1 MKTKKKYGLF
11 KVLLVILLLVVVAT
25 YFIKGREDSI
35 SYLALGDVF
44 INYIQSFYYF
54 FDTAIFIL
62 VVGGLYGV
70 LNSVPAYKKL
80 VKTIASKVESN
91 KKLFVIISTIVFALL
106 ASLTGLDMLLL
117 IFIPFVISIILLL
130 GYDKLVALSST
141 VLAVIVG
148 FIGGIFVTFKDASS
162 SYSTTYTTF
171 DKMVGLDSNW
181 GNVFPKIILLI
192 VAVGLLVFYIISHI
206 KKIEEGK
213 LKNEL
218 STNDVFFVEVK
229 NKNGKVVQPDYTKVK
244 SWPLV
249 IASVLLLVLLV
260 LGFMPWSSLFKVDI
274 FNDFHTWITDLKIG
288 NYAVF
293 TSLISSNF
301 TAFGE
306 WGSLGSFMMAI
317 VLIALFIL
325 IIKLIS
331 KIKCSSI
338 MDGFIYGIKKMIPA
352 VMIAMLAYT
361 VLVCVYNNGFTETVI
376 DLAADK
382 FGDNVVVGALIA
394 AVGSILHVDCYY
406 TAAGVFSPIVSSL
419 TDSANLSV
427 YAVMFQS
434 LYGLMQ
440 IIAPTSLLLIVGL
453 SYLEVP
459 YSKWLKYIWRFILE
473 LLIVIFIV
481 LMIVSL
487 L

>member
-54 FDTAIFIL
+54 FDTAVFIL
-62 VVGGLYGV
+62 VIGGLYGV
-70 LNSVPAYKKL
+70 LNSIPAYKKS
-80 VKTIASKVESN
+80 VKMIASKVENN
-91 KKLFVIISTIVFALL
+91 KKLFVIISTVVFALL
-106 ASLTGLDMLLL
+106 SSLTGLDVLLL

-148 FIGGIFVTFKDASS
+148 FIGGIFITFKDASS

-192 VAVGLLVFYIISHI
+192 IAVGLLIFYIISHI

-213 LKNEL
+213 VKDEL
-218 STNDVFFVEVK
+218 SSNDVFFVEPRSK
-229 NKNGKVVQPDYTKVK
+229 SGKTVQPDYNNVKV
-244 SWPLV
+244 WPLAL
-249 IASVLLLVLLV
+249 ISILLLVLLV
-260 LGFMPWSSLFKVDI
+260 LGFMPWSSLFGIDV
-274 FNDFHTWITDLKIG
+274 FNDFHTWLTGLKIG

-293 TSLISSNF
+293 TSLISANI

-306 WGSLGSFMMAI
+306 WGSLGSFMMSI

-325 IIKLIS
+325 ILKVIS
-331 KIKCSSI
+331 RVKFSTI
-338 MDGFIYGIKKMIPA
+338 MDGFIYGVKKMIPA
-352 VMIAMLAYT
+352 AMIAMLAYT
-361 VLVCVYNNGFTETVI
+361 VLVCVYNNGFAETVI
-376 DLAADK
+376 KLAADK
-382 FGDNVVVGALIA
+382 FGDNVVVGSLISI
-394 AVGSILHVDCYY
+394 VGSILHVDCYY
-406 TAAGVFSPIVSSL
+406 TVAGVFSPIVSGL

-427 YAVMFQS
+427 YAIMFQS
-434 LYGLMQ
+434 LYGLVQ
-440 IIAPTSLLLIVGL
+440 IIGPTSVLLIIGL

-459 YSKWLKYIWRFILE
+459 YSKWLKYIWRFIVE
-473 LLIVIFIV
+473 LLIVIFIL